1 MVANVTL
8 WCKVQKR
15 LKREDYTVTIT
26 KDRVTSTAYSVEDRL
41 TKSSSLNS
49 SIVGKLPKRCFTNTS
64 FKQ

>member
-1 MVANVTL
+1 MVANATL

-41 TKSSSLNS
+41 TKSSLNS
-49 SIVGKLPKRCFTNTS
+49 SIVGKLPKRCFNNTS